1 MRYGAFAIIV
11 IYLIPPLARPAQ
23 HLCANDYCRQRLSHR
38 LRETS
43 AMTNPGS
50 ERNRILKMIE
60 SGQVSADEAA
70 HLLDAI
76 GPAPRPADRQ
86 RSRLVR
92 VRVTNLHTGRQTAN
106 VTIPVSL
113 VNVGLR
119 LGARLAPHLSGSDVE
134 ALIHGIEGGAS
145 GRLLEW
151 QDLEEGER
159 VELIVE
165 MTA

>member
-1 MRYGAFAIIV
+1 
-11 IYLIPPLARPAQ
+11 
-23 HLCANDYCRQRLSHR
+23 
-38 LRETS
+38 
-43 AMTNPGS
+43 MTNPGG
-50 ERNRILKMIE
+50 ERNRILAMIE
-60 SGQVSADEAA
+60 AGQVSAGEAA
-70 HLLDAI
+70 QLLDAI
-76 GPAPRPADRQ
+76 GPAPRPVDRQ
-86 RSRLVR
+86 RARMVR

-119 LGARLAPHLSGSDVE
+119 LGARLAPQLSGS
-134 ALIHGIEGGAS
+134 ALDELIRSIEGGAN

-165 MTA
+165 

>member
-1 MRYGAFAIIV
+1 
-11 IYLIPPLARPAQ
+11 
-23 HLCANDYCRQRLSHR
+23 
-38 LRETS
+38 
-43 AMTNPGS
+43 MTTPGN

-60 SGQVSADEAA
+60 AGQVSADEAA
-70 HLLDAI
+70 QLLDAI
-76 GPAPRPADRQ
+76 GPAPRPTDWQ
-86 RSRLVR
+86 RARLVR

-113 VNVGLR
+113 VHVGLR
-119 LGARLAPHLSGSDVE
+119 LGARLAPQLSGS
-134 ALIHGIEGGAS
+134 ALEELIRSIEGGAT

-165 MTA
+165 

>member
-1 MRYGAFAIIV
+1 
-11 IYLIPPLARPAQ
+11 
-23 HLCANDYCRQRLSHR
+23 
-38 LRETS
+38 
-43 AMTNPGS
+43 MTTPGG

-60 SGQVSADEAA
+60 AGQVSADEAA
-70 HLLDAI
+70 QLLDAI
-76 GPAPRPADRQ
+76 GPAPRPVDRQ

-92 VRVTNLHTGRQTAN
+92 VRVTNLHTGRQKAN

-119 LGARLAPHLSGSDVE
+119 LGARLAPQLSGS
-134 ALIHGIEGGAS
+134 ALEDLIRSIEGGAT

-165 MTA
+165 